1 MGRWVSSRWSV
12 GRWVDVFNK
21 TLKEHAPVFVKNM
34 TEDFINRKMEEFNKK
49 IGITLTNN
57 EIKVL

>member
-1 MGRWVSSRWSV
+1 MV
-12 GRWVDVFNK
+12 GVFNK

-34 TEDFINRKMEEFNKK
+34 TEDFISRKMEEFNIK

-57 EIKVL
+57 EIRDIIKVIIIITRKIKF